1 MASKPIGSKPTRR
14 DPVTEAVRDQLPK
27 GNPFAKKY
35 GQQPQQPAQAPKK
48 GKQG

>member
-1 MASKPIGSKPTRR
+1 MVSKPIGSKPNPR
-14 DPVTEAVRDQLPK
+14 DPKTEAVRDKLPK

-35 GQQPQQPAQAPKK
+35 GQTSAAPAPQKK